1 MRSPI
6 GWGVLGLLIERTGYG
21 YDLVHRFERTYRDTI
36 ELSSPSQVYK
46 ALTALEDRG
55 LIEKLPR
62 EQPAIDPLRQPKPH
76 YRATAEGL
84 RSYQDW
90 LLVQV
95 TQERQRSS
103 LFAIQ
108 LAMLEPRAALALLD
122 RCEQTYLQ
130 QQQTPAGDP
139 SFGGASSLAH
149 RLVAEVKR
157 LEAGQ
162 TLKWTEYARRELQA
176 AIAAQGEGEARGPAA
191 GSQGQAGPRGQVTGP
206 QGQPGSSQGQPGS
219 RQ

>member
-1 MRSPI
+1 MSPNLGYALLGMGARVATQGSAFAMRSPT

-36 ELSSPSQVYK
+36 ELSSPSQIYK

-55 LIEKLPR
+55 LIEKVPQRQSAL
-62 EQPAIDPLRQPKPH
+62 EELRQPKPH
-76 YRATAEGL
+76 YRATAAGL

-122 RCEQTYLQ
+122 RCEYNLLAERNVAPNA
-130 QQQTPAGDP
+130 PALEGP
-139 SFGGASSLAH
+139 SPLAR

-157 LEAGQ
+157 QEAGQ
-162 TLKWTEYARRELQA
+162 TLKWTEYARSELEA
-176 AIAAQGEGEARGPAA
+176 AIAAQDEI
-191 GSQGQAGPRGQVTGP
+191 GSQGQAGSDP
-206 QGQPGSSQGQPGS
+206 
-219 RQ
+219 

>member
-21 YDLVHRFERTYRDTI
+21 YDLVNRFERTYRDTI
-36 ELSSPSQVYK
+36 ELSSPSQIYK

-55 LIEKLPR
+55 LIEKVPQQQSAL
-62 EQPAIDPLRQPKPH
+62 EELRQPKPH

-84 RSYQDW
+84 HDYQDW

-122 RCEQTYLQ
+122 RCEQTYLAQ
-130 QQQTPAGDP
+130 QQAPAGDLTL
-139 SFGGASSLAH
+139 GGSCTLAR

-176 AIAAQGEGEARGPAA
+176 AIAAQGEEGSRGQAAGHPGQA
-191 GSQGQAGPRGQVTGP
+191 GSQGQAG
-206 QGQPGSSQGQPGS
+206 S
-219 RQ
+219 RP

>member
-36 ELSSPSQVYK
+36 ELSSPSQIYK

-55 LIEKLPR
+55 LIEKVPQQ
-62 EQPAIDPLRQPKPH
+62 ESAVEELRQPKPH

-84 RSYQDW
+84 SGYQDW

-122 RCEQTYLQ
+122 RCEQTYLTQ
-130 QQQTPAGDP
+130 QQAPAGDLTL
-139 SFGGASSLAH
+139 GGASTLAR
-149 RLVAEVKR
+149 RLVAEVRR

-176 AIAAQGEGEARGPAA
+176 AIAAQGEEGSRGQA
-191 GSQGQAGPRGQVTGP
+191 GSQGQAGPRP
-206 QGQPGSSQGQPGS
+206 
-219 RQ
+219 

>member
-1 MRSPI
+1 MGARVAIQGSAFAMRSPI

-21 YDLVHRFERTYRDTI
+21 YDLVQRFERTYRDTI
-36 ELSSPSQVYK
+36 ELSSPSQIYK

-55 LIEKLPR
+55 LIEKVPQQQSAL
-62 EQPAIDPLRQPKPH
+62 EELRQPKPH

-84 RSYQDW
+84 SSYQDW

-122 RCEQTYLQ
+122 RCEQTYLT
-130 QQQTPAGDP
+130 QQQTAAGDP
-139 SFGGASSLAH
+139 SLGGGASTLAR
-149 RLVAEVKR
+149 RLVAEVRR

-176 AIAAQGEGEARGPAA
+176 AIAAQDDRGAQAQATGP
-191 GSQGQAGPRGQVTGP
+191 QGQAGPRP
-206 QGQPGSSQGQPGS
+206 
-219 RQ
+219 

>member
-36 ELSSPSQVYK
+36 ELSSPSQIYK

-55 LIEKLPR
+55 LIEKVPQR
-62 EQPAIDPLRQPKPH
+62 ESPLEELRQPKPH

-84 RSYQDW
+84 RGYQEW

-108 LAMLEPRAALALLD
+108 LAMLEPEAALVLLD
-122 RCEQTYLQ
+122 RCERGLLAERKAAANA
-130 QQQTPAGDP
+130 PALE
-139 SFGGASSLAH
+139 GASPLAR
-149 RLVAEVKR
+149 RLVEEVKR

-162 TLKWTEYARRELQA
+162 TLKWTEYARGELEAAIGAGGDGGISGQA
-176 AIAAQGEGEARGPAA
+176 AGTA
-191 GSQGQAGPRGQVTGP
+191 GSQGQAGS
-206 QGQPGSSQGQPGS
+206 QP
-219 RQ
+219 

>member
-21 YDLVHRFERTYRDTI
+21 YDLVNRFERTYRDTI
-36 ELSSPSQVYK
+36 ELSSPSQIYK

-55 LIEKLPR
+55 LIEKAPR
-62 EQPAIDPLRQPKPH
+62 EQTALEEPRQPKPH

-84 RSYQDW
+84 RGYQDW

-108 LAMLEPRAALALLD
+108 LAMLEPKAALALLD
-122 RCEQTYLQ
+122 RCEQTYLTQ
-130 QQQTPAGDP
+130 QQAPPGDP
-139 SFGGASSLAH
+139 SLGGGACTLAR
-149 RLVAEVKR
+149 RLVAEVRR

-176 AIAAQGEGEARGPAA
+176 AIAAQGEEGSRGQAAGHPGQA
-191 GSQGQAGPRGQVTGP
+191 GSQGQAG
-206 QGQPGSSQGQPGS
+206 S
-219 RQ
+219 RP

>member
-1 MRSPI
+1 MGARVATQGSAFAMRSPV

-21 YDLVHRFERTYRDTI
+21 YDLVSRFERTYSDTI
-36 ELSSPSQVYK
+36 ELSSPSQIYK

-55 LIEKLPR
+55 LIEKVPQQQSTL
-62 EQPAIDPLRQPKPH
+62 EELRQPKPH
-76 YRATAEGL
+76 YRATAAGL
-84 RSYQDW
+84 RDYQDW

-108 LAMLEPRAALALLD
+108 LAMLEPGVALALLD
-122 RCEQTYLQ
+122 RCEQTYLS
-130 QQQTPAGDP
+130 QQTTAGET
-139 SFGGASSLAH
+139 SLGGASTLAG

-176 AIAAQGEGEARGPAA
+176 ALAARAEREARG
-191 GSQGQAGPRGQVTGP
+191 GQATGP
-206 QGQPGSSQGQPGS
+206 KGQAE
-219 RQ
+219 RRL

>member
-36 ELSSPSQVYK
+36 ELSSPSQIYK

-55 LIEKLPR
+55 LIEKVPQQ
-62 EQPAIDPLRQPKPH
+62 ESAVEELRQPKPH

-84 RSYQDW
+84 SGYQDW

-122 RCEQTYLQ
+122 RCEQTYLTQ
-130 QQQTPAGDP
+130 QQAPAGDP
-139 SFGGASSLAH
+139 SLGGASTLAR
-149 RLVAEVKR
+149 RLVAEVRR

-176 AIAAQGEGEARGPAA
+176 AIAAQGEEGSRGQA
-191 GSQGQAGPRGQVTGP
+191 GSQGPAGPRP
-206 QGQPGSSQGQPGS
+206 
-219 RQ
+219 

>member
-21 YDLVHRFERTYRDTI
+21 YDLVNRFERTYRDTI
-36 ELSSPSQVYK
+36 ELSSPSQIYK

-55 LIEKLPR
+55 LIEKLPPR
-62 EQPAIDPLRQPKPH
+62 QPPLEELRQPKPH
-76 YRATAEGL
+76 YRATAAGL
-84 RSYQDW
+84 RGYEDW

-108 LAMLEPRAALALLD
+108 LAMLEPRAALELLD
-122 RCEQTYLQ
+122 RCEQTYLA
-130 QQQTPAGDP
+130 QQQTPAGGDP
-139 SFGGASSLAH
+139 ALGGASPLAR

-176 AIAAQGEGEARGPAA
+176 AIAAQEQAGSRGQAAGPQGQARLQRQA
-191 GSQGQAGPRGQVTGP
+191 GSQGQAG
-206 QGQPGSSQGQPGS
+206 S
-219 RQ
+219 RP